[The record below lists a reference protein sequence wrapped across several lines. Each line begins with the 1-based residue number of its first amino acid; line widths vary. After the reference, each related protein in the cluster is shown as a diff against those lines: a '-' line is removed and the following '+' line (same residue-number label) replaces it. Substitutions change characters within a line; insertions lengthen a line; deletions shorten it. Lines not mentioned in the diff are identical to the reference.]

1 VGSPS
6 GGQVRAPDAFQD
18 HAWFVAFAPVDAP
31 TIAVAV
37 LVEHGGKGG
46 AVAAP
51 VARQVIE
58 AHVAPQ
64 APAPPAMVTDVV
76 PPPAGAGE
84 GRRVPSRPA
93 SAPPA
98 PVAG

>member
-1 VGSPS
+1 MVSSPA

-58 AHVAPQ
+58 AYVAPQ
-64 APAPPAMVTDVV
+64 APAPPPGMVTD
-76 PPPAGAGE
+76 A
-84 GRRVPSRPA
+84 PSQPA
-93 SAPPA
+93 STPA
-98 PVAG
+98 LPVAG